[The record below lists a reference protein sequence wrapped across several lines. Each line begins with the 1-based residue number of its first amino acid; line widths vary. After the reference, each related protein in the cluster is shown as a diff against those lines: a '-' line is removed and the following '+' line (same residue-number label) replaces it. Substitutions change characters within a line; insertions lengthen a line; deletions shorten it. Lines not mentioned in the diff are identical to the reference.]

1 MRSDQFGGGCKAL
14 IEFIWLLYLEGK
26 SDFSQTVQRIY
37 PFDLNDCIWLE
48 VFF

>member
-1 MRSDQFGGGCKAL
+1 ML

-37 PFDLNDCIWLE
+37 PFDLNDCSILGQRL
-48 VFF
+48 FM